1 MEKNITGKRFF
12 DMSAFQMLSSRASE
26 EPDDLEII
34 KDAVDSFTGYVK
46 DVDVGEQQIKLAY
59 ATLDGDELRQR
70 VTAVDAR
77 RRRNHEKAIS
87 NARMLNR
94 LAEIYKVSA
103 IFTGDF
109 NDRLQVA
116 DFCLDISVE
125 IFESRQK

>member
-1 MEKNITGKRFF
+1 MEKNIIGKRFF
-12 DMSAFQMLSSRASE
+12 DMAAFQVLSSKASA

-34 KDAVDSFTGYVK
+34 QDAVDSFTSYVK

-59 ATLDGDELRQR
+59 ATLEGDELRQR

-87 NARMLNR
+87 NAKMLNR
-94 LAEIYKVSA
+94 LAEIYQVSA
-103 IFTGDF
+103 VFTGNFD
-109 NDRLQVA
+109 DRLQVA
-116 DFCLDISVE
+116 DFCLDVSVE